1 MKKGTQIAGVSKDSV
16 TSHKK
21 FKEKFGIPFPL
32 LADVDSKLC
41 NAFGVISDKNMYGKI
56 LKGITR
62 STFLID
68 ASGKIVKVW
77 PKVQVEGHAEDVYAS
92 LT

>member
-1 MKKGTQIAGVSKDSV
+1 MVGVSKDSV
-16 TSHKK
+16 ASHKK
-21 FKEKFGIPFPL
+21 FKEKYGLQYRL
-32 LADVDSKLC
+32 LADTDAALC

-68 ASGKIVKVW
+68 ASGTIVRVW
-77 PKVQVEGHAEDVYAS
+77 PKVKVDGHAEDVLSAIP
-92 LT
+92 

>member
-1 MKKGTQIAGVSKDSV
+1 MRIVGVSKDSPA
-16 TSHKK
+16 SHRK
-21 FKEKFGIPFPL
+21 FKEKYGIPFTL
-32 LADVDSKLC
+32 LADVDSTLC

-68 ASGKIVKVW
+68 ANGTIVKVW
-77 PKVQVEGHAEDVYAS
+77 PKVLVDGHAADVYAS
-92 LT
+92 LPA

>member
-1 MKKGTQIAGVSKDSV
+1 VQIVGVSKDSV
-16 TSHKK
+16 ASHKK
-21 FKEKFGIPFPL
+21 FKEKYGIPFAL
-32 LADVDSKLC
+32 LADVDAKLC

-68 ASGKIVKVW
+68 PAGTIVKVW
-77 PKVQVEGHAEDVYAS
+77 PKVKVDGHAEDVYAS

>member
-1 MKKGTQIAGVSKDSV
+1 MQIVGVSKDSV
-16 TSHKK
+16 ASHKK
-21 FKEKFGIPFPL
+21 FKEKYSIPFAL
-32 LADVDSKLC
+32 LADTDAALC

-68 ASGKIVKVW
+68 ADGKILKVW
-77 PKVQVEGHAEDVYAS
+77 PKVKVEGHAEDVYAS
-92 LT
+92 LS

>member
-1 MKKGTQIAGVSKDSV
+1 MSKDSV
-16 TSHKK
+16 ASHKK
-21 FKEKFGIPFPL
+21 FKEKYGIPFPL
-32 LADVDSKLC
+32 LADVTGELC

-68 ASGKIVKVW
+68 QSGTIVKVW
-77 PKVQVEGHAEDVYAS
+77 PKVKVDGHAQDVLAS
-92 LT
+92 LP